1 MLKKFIVTIT
11 IACIV
16 VGSMSTLAL
25 AYYFHGYGIDPVYN
39 GSYWGERSWLGFE
52 ADSTYNYNVKMYV
65 KKNNNRQ
72 GYHLNTVYKNETEIC
87 HSLFVAGSG
96 GEADW
101 DIEIKTG
108 YGK

>member
-1 MLKKFIVTIT
+1 MLKRIIVTIS
-11 IACIV
+11 IACIII
-16 VGSMSTLAL
+16 GSMSMLAL
-25 AYYFHGYGIDPVYN
+25 AYTFHGYGIDPVYN
-39 GSYWGERSWLGFE
+39 GSYWGERAWLGFE
-52 ADSTYNYNVKMYV
+52 ADSTYNYTVKMYV

-72 GYHLNTVYKNETEIC
+72 GYHPTTVYKNETEIC